1 MRQSYSEDV
10 VRLMVDA
17 VTNTTSR
24 AMVKV
29 GPGDNNQWE
38 KIFQCV
44 TTLFSDP
51 PPGLDSLSAAVPDHQ
66 AGQHGQQHAGG
77 AGQEGDLEAVEWGSA
92 EWQGGQ
98 A

>member
-1 MRQSYSEDV
+1 
-10 VRLMVDA
+10 MVEA

-51 PPGLDSLSAAVPDHQ
+51 PPGLDSLKGGGGGVWWGAAKM
-66 AGQHGQQHAGG
+66 
-77 AGQEGDLEAVEWGSA
+77 
-92 EWQGGQ
+92 
-98 A
+98 